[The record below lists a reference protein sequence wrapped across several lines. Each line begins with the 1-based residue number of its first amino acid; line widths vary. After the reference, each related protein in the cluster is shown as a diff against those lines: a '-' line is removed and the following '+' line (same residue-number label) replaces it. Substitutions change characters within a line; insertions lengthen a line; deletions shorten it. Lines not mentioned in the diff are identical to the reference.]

1 VTALDGASTK
11 TCNFVGLPIIVIGT
25 LVASALMGFSMINQK
40 IGRIYENRVVH
51 LTQLKN
57 VSDAYVDT
65 INIVNKADDGLISP
79 NEAVNALKQA
89 KEQIERNWNLYKQ
102 GGGMDPERQITL
114 SQNISSNIGNMAD
127 TSNNTQNQ
135 IERAN

>member
-1 VTALDGASTK
+1 
-11 TCNFVGLPIIVIGT
+11 
-25 LVASALMGFSMINQK
+25 MGFSMINQK

-65 INIVNKADDGLISP
+65 INIVNKADAGLISP

-114 SQNISSNIGNMAD
+114 SQNSSSNIGNMAD
-127 TSNNTQNQ
+127 TRNNTQNQ

>member
-1 VTALDGASTK
+1 MTALDGASTK

>member
-1 VTALDGASTK
+1 
-11 TCNFVGLPIIVIGT
+11 VIGT
-25 LVASALMGFSMINQK
+25 LVASALMVFSIINQK
-40 IGRIYENRVVH
+40 IGRIYDDRVAP

-65 INIVNKADDGLISP
+65 INIVNKADDGLILPS
-79 NEAVNALKQA
+79 EAVNALKQA
-89 KEQIERNWNLYKQ
+89 KEQIERNRPYISKAVVWIRK
-102 GGGMDPERQITL
+102 GKITL

-127 TSNNTQNQ
+127 TCNNTQNQ